1 MKEKSKPEIWMA
13 QMRANFLL
21 LVVLLVAIGWAL
33 VFKFLPEHA
42 SFSWG
47 HAILVLLG
55 ALSAHIS
62 VNLFNEYSDFQTKID
77 FHTERTPFSGGSGM
91 LAKGYLQPGQ
101 VIAAAIATLVFSA
114 AIGVYFTLV
123 AHWSILIIS
132 LIGAIAIVFYTNFL
146 ARYMLGEFIAGLA
159 LGTLVVI
166 GTFIALFASPG
177 MTLAAA
183 LPLEV
188 FLISIPPGIL
198 TSLLLLIN
206 EFPDVEA
213 DKKGGRYHL
222 VIRFGRGK
230 SAYIYTAGMIL
241 TFVILALIPI
251 LGITSNWLLLAL
263 LPFPLGI
270 RAAIGAIRHGDD
282 TSRLVPYLGMNV
294 MVVLGTDFLIALS
307 LFISVFA

>member
-1 MKEKSKPEIWMA
+1 MKEKSQLEIWMA
-13 QMRANFLL
+13 QIRANFLL
-21 LVVLLVAIGWAL
+21 LVVLLVLIGWGL
-33 VFKFLPEHA
+33 VFKYLPEGV
-42 SFSWG
+42 SFNWFD
-47 HAILVLLG
+47 AILVMLG

-77 FHTERTPFSGGSGM
+77 FKTERTPFSGGSGM
-91 LAKGYLQPGQ
+91 LAKGFLQPGQ
-101 VIAAAIATLVFSA
+101 VIAAAIGTLLFSA
-114 AIGVYFTLV
+114 VVGVYFTFT
-123 AHWSILIIS
+123 AHWSILVIS
-132 LIGAIAIVFYTNFL
+132 LIGAIAIVFYTSFL

-166 GTFIALFASPG
+166 GSFVALFASPE
-177 MTLAAA
+177 MSLSQAM
-183 LPLEV
+183 PLELI
-188 FLISIPPGIL
+188 LISIPPGIL

-213 DKKGGRYHL
+213 DKEGGRYHL

-270 RAAIGAIRHGDD
+270 RAAVGAIRHGGDIPK
-282 TSRLVPYLGMNV
+282 LIPYLGMNV

-307 LFISVFA
+307 LFISVFS